1 MPASRLP
8 ARMFAGRPVLARL
21 VENVGW
27 LVLERT
33 VPMAT
38 GFVVSAV
45 FVRYLGPTRFGLYS
59 YAVSFAVI
67 FGTLAALGMDS
78 VVVRDLTRCPDR
90 EGEILGTALTLRIGA
105 ALVLWIGAIAAV
117 VHLRDDA
124 LTRVLVAILAAQS
137 VATALNVFECWFQAH
152 IAARPMVIVRTSIA
166 LLGQLGRVILVLC
179 SASLPAFAVL
189 AAGAMVLSS
198 ALVWLLFARATRQRL
213 TFAPAC
219 ARQFAHDGWPL
230 LVVGISIMVYMR
242 IDQLMLTA
250 MAGERENGIYATAV
264 MLSELWYFLPMAVA
278 GSVFPLIVKA
288 HDSEDPQRF
297 QEKLQLFYD
306 AMVGLGYAI
315 AVPVFAFAGPIV
327 KLLYGSA
334 YAGSAAVL
342 RVHVASLVFVCV
354 GFARGQYLIAR
365 NETRFSMIASL
376 LAAVVNVLLNL
387 ALIPAYGALGAA
399 WATLL
404 SYAVANYASGLL
416 ARRLWMQT
424 WMLSRSLAVPL
435 RPALLWRGLAV
446 RR

>member
-1 MPASRLP
+1 MMPASRLP

-67 FGTLAALGMDS
+67 FG
-78 VVVRDLTRCPDR
+78 
-90 EGEILGTALTLRIGA
+90 
-105 ALVLWIGAIAAV
+105 
-117 VHLRDDA
+117 
-124 LTRVLVAILAAQS
+124 ILAAQS

-179 SASLPAFAVL
+179 SASLPPFAVL

-264 MLSELWYFLPMAVA
+264 MLLELWYFLPMGVA
-278 GSVFPLIVKA
+278 G
-288 HDSEDPQRF
+288 
-297 QEKLQLFYD
+297 
-306 AMVGLGYAI
+306 
-315 AVPVFAFAGPIV
+315 
-327 KLLYGSA
+327 
-334 YAGSAAVL
+334 
-342 RVHVASLVFVCV
+342 
-354 GFARGQYLIAR
+354 
-365 NETRFSMIASL
+365 
-376 LAAVVNVLLNL
+376 
-387 ALIPAYGALGAA
+387 
-399 WATLL
+399 
-404 SYAVANYASGLL
+404 
-416 ARRLWMQT
+416 
-424 WMLSRSLAVPL
+424 
-435 RPALLWRGLAV
+435 
-446 RR
+446 